1 MSASAPRFAGTSRQL
16 WMSTVARVALA
27 GVLLSAGGLKMLD
40 PEQAVRAVQAYQ
52 LLPPGVD
59 QVVGYG
65 LPLLEV
71 ALGILLL
78 LGLAVRWAA
87 VATGVLMVVFIVGII
102 SVWTRGL
109 SIDCGCFGGG
119 GLVSATGKTWRYAS
133 EILRDLLFIGLASW
147 LAVFPASR
155 FAVDRASAAALTPV
169 EESTV

>member
-1 MSASAPRFAGTSRQL
+1 
-16 WMSTVARVALA
+16 
-27 GVLLSAGGLKMLD
+27 VLLSAGGLKMLD
-40 PEQAVRAVQAYQ
+40 PQQAVRAVQAYQ

-78 LGLAVRWAA
+78 LGLAVRWTAIAA
-87 VATGVLMVVFIVGII
+87 GVLMVVFIVGII
-102 SVWTRGL
+102 SVWARGL

-155 FAVDRASAAALTPV
+155 FAVDRVPAAALTPV